1 MALAAAD
8 RRAAEAL
15 GRRAEAL
22 AAWWLR
28 LKGWRIAARN
38 FRVAG
43 GEVDILARRGGVLA
57 AVEVKWR
64 ASRDAAAEAVAP
76 RQRHRVAAAASLFWS
91 RLPEAGRPALRFD
104 AVLLAPWRLPHH
116 IEDAWRPD

>member
-1 MALAAAD
+1 MAPPRAD
-8 RRAAEAL
+8 RHAAETR

-28 LKGWRIAARN
+28 LKGWRIVARN
-38 FRVAG
+38 FRAPG

-64 ASRDAAAEAVAP
+64 VSRAAAAEAVAP

-91 RLPEAGRPALRFD
+91 RLPEAGRPLLRFD
-104 AVLLAPWRLPHH
+104 ALLLAPWRPPHH